1 MSKQTTSALEVLGM
15 SGALVLCGW
24 LAAPVVAQ
32 PPADPTDLLRE
43 HVEMISSP
51 SHEYAIEMGGTMD
64 GRSTRDPIGYAAW
77 DQVFEPNR
85 FVRLENV
92 GETPVVNPWLL
103 VNGKHRWRTV
113 ADIVEEI
120 MGGLPPNASDAERAR
135 AVWEFEKHH
144 RFHATTGDAE
154 CLDPVKVFNGY
165 GYTLC
170 GDDAQVI
177 ADLWRAAGFET
188 RRGRP
193 QGHCTTEV
201 LCGGDWHLLDGDE
214 NIICLLRDN
223 ETIAQEAD
231 IVRDHDLMKRT
242 HTYGILAGD
251 SRNTDEFSA
260 SLCVYDGDDR
270 TGDWQSHVGHTM
282 DFTLRSGESIEWR
295 WDHREKAHGTWEG
308 QSLLT
313 GWGATAWAR
322 HCNGYWR
329 YAPKLI
335 RHPFLDGLVSK
346 QNLATFTS
354 RSPLLHLAE
363 AGKPASFAIE
373 MRVPYVLVGGR
384 VKLRGLRASAED
396 RIALSLSYDGKEWT
410 PVTEVGETGAFETTA
425 DLDRLLPMNGPARY
439 SYQLRVEMEAPRFA
453 DAVGVDGLLIEND
466 LQMAVLS
473 LPALTL
479 GANRVTYTDESPG
492 PRSVR
497 VTHSWVERSSSRPP
511 SAPSAALYPPNKG
524 EAEGTR
530 FVFGWQPAT
539 DPDGDAIEDYH
550 FQLSNRPDM
559 RWPLSPN
566 FDRLIARTPDK
577 GAAKYTLPYAGLL
590 NPDQTY
596 YWRVRARDD
605 KGVWGHW
612 SATWTFTPRGPGVP
626 LNLYLRPEG
635 EGWVLGWQPNPKGRR
650 PTAYRVYGSDEKGF
664 SVSDVPYKV
673 NVGNQDDGRSPDFPA
688 NLVAEITGTKLQAIG
703 ADVTLPNASKAF
715 YRVVAV
721 DEKGNRSGPSDYVA
735 VPRPLIYTSPVLPA
749 QAGEAWEYHAA
760 TIRSTG
766 DLRSHTI
773 EGKGVYNA
781 AFWDE
786 EKPEWSLTEAPEWL
800 AVDPH
805 SGLVSGTP
813 PAAGSYPVTLSAS
826 IAGTGQ
832 AEQSFALTVR

>member
-1 MSKQTTSALEVLGM
+1 MPAALV
-15 SGALVLCGW
+15 VLCGW
-24 LAAPVVAQ
+24 LVAPTVAQ
-32 PPADPTDLLRE
+32 PIGDPTDLPRE
-43 HVEMISSP
+43 HVETISSS
-51 SHEYAIEMGGTMD
+51 SHEYVIDMGGTMD
-64 GRSTRDPIGYAAW
+64 GPSTRDPIGYAAW

-103 VNGKHRWRTV
+103 VNGKHCWRTV
-113 ADIVEEI
+113 ADSVEEI
-120 MGGLPPNASDAERAR
+120 MGELPPDASDGERAR
-135 AVWEFEKHH
+135 AVWEFERHH

-154 CLDPVKVFNGY
+154 CLDPVKVFNVY

-177 ADLWRAAGFET
+177 ADLWRTAGFKT

-201 LCGGDWHLLDGDE
+201 FYDGGWHLLDGDE

-260 SLCVYDGDDR
+260 SLCVYEGEDR
-270 TGDWQSHVGHTM
+270 MGDWQSHVGHTM
-282 DFTLRSGESIEWR
+282 DFTLRPGESIEWR
-295 WDHREKAHGTWEG
+295 WDHREKAHGIWEG

-329 YAPKLI
+329 YEPKI
-335 RHPFLDGLVSK
+335 VRHSFLDSLLSRE
-346 QNLATFTS
+346 NLATFTC
-354 RSPLLHLAE
+354 RSPLLHPAE
-363 AGKPASFAIE
+363 AGKPTNLAIQ
-373 MRVPYVLVGGR
+373 MKVPYVLVGGR
-384 VKLRGLRASAED
+384 VRLRGLRGSTED

-425 DLDRLLPMNGPARY
+425 DLDPLLPMNGPPRY
-439 SYQLRVEMEAPRFA
+439 SYQLRVEMQAARST
-453 DAVGVDGLLIEND
+453 DAVGLDGVLIENG

-473 LPALTL
+473 LPSLTL
-479 GANRVTYTDESPG
+479 GTNRVTYTDESPG

-497 VTHSWVERSSSRPP
+497 VTHSWVERSSSRAPA
-511 SAPSAALYPPNKG
+511 APSAALYPPDKG
-524 EAEGTR
+524 EAEGTT
-530 FVFGWQPAT
+530 FAFEWKPAT
-539 DPDGDAIEDYH
+539 DPDGDAIADYH

-577 GAAKYTLPYAGLL
+577 GTARYTLPCAGLL

-596 YWRVRARDD
+596 YWRVRARDG
-605 KGVWGHW
+605 KGVWGEW
-612 SATWTFTPRGPGVP
+612 SRTWSFTPRGPGMP
-626 LNLYLRPEG
+626 LNLSLKREG
-635 EGWVLGWQPNPKGRR
+635 NRCVLGWQSNPKGRR
-650 PTAYRVYGSDEKGF
+650 PAAFRVYGSDEKGF

-673 NVGNQDDGRSPDFPA
+673 NVGNQDNGRSPDFPA
-688 NLVAEITGTKLQAIG
+688 NLVAETTGTTLTVIG
-703 ADVTLPNASKAF
+703 ADVTMPDANTAF

-721 DEKGNRSGPSDYVA
+721 DAKGNRSGPSDYVA
-735 VPRPLIYTSPVLPA
+735 APRPLIYTSPVLPA
-749 QAGEAWEYHAA
+749 QLGKAWEYRAA
-760 TIRSTG
+760 TVRSIG
-766 DLRSHTI
+766 DLRSRTI

-781 AFWDE
+781 AFWNE
-786 EKPEWSLTEAPEWL
+786 EKPEWSLAEAPEWL
-800 AVDPH
+800 AVEPD
-805 SGLVSGTP
+805 SGLVSSTP
-813 PAAGSYPVTLSAS
+813 PAAGEFPVTLRVA
-826 IAGTGQ
+826 IAGAGQ
-832 AEQSFALTVR
+832 TEQSFTLTVR